1 MAGNR
6 LRLKPYRYCKF
17 CNSVVKSKELN
28 RHEHSCLFKK
38 AAAKASII
46 VMDGHC
52 TFCKKIVRHTKDSP
66 CKSEMVVGEGIER
79 KQYVLSESMMEA
91 YDLTKQILTAL
102 KPE

>member
-66 CKSEMVVGEGIER
+66 CKDRVKWLLE
-79 KQYVLSESMMEA
+79 KALSGNNTCFPSR
-91 YDLTKQILTAL
+91 
-102 KPE
+102 